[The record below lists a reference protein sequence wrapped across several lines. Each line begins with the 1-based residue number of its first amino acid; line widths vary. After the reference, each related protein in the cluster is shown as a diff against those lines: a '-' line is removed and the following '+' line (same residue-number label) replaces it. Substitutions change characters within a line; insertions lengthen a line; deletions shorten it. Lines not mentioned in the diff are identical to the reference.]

1 MTPIGVADGF
11 RMAQPGATACGSWSK
26 HKKGARSMLLH
37 PAPLAETA
45 AALRSGARDLHAY
58 LDTLC
63 DRIDVI
69 DPQVQAF
76 LPEAE
81 RRTRLHAAADE
92 LLATFPNPAD
102 RPALFGVPTGVKDI
116 FHVDGFV
123 TRAGTTVPPA
133 SFAGAEAVSVRR
145 LRDAGG
151 LIAGKTVTTE
161 FAYFEPGPT
170 HNPHNLAHTPGGSSS
185 GSAAA
190 VAAGLCPLAF
200 GTQTIGSVIR
210 PAAFCGVVGFKP
222 TLHRIPAAGLVY
234 FSPTFDHVGLFTQ
247 DVAGMALAAGA
258 LCDDWED
265 VNLSE
270 DDIPVLGVADGP
282 YLRQATP
289 QALVA
294 FRRQLQKLEA
304 EGYTI
309 WHVPTLL
316 DIAQINQWH
325 RRLAFGEFAR
335 EHAARYAEF
344 GHLYRPRTAEI
355 IALGKQVSDGELDDL
370 RGACLGLRDRLE
382 QQMQQAGI
390 DLWLAP
396 AALGPAP
403 AGLHATGDPNMN
415 LPWTTVGFPAL
426 TVPAGKVDGLP
437 VGLQLVARYSDDELL
452 LAWAEEIASIV
463 GGE

>member
-1 MTPIGVADGF
+1 
-11 RMAQPGATACGSWSK
+11 
-26 HKKGARSMLLH
+26 MLTQ
-37 PAPLAETA
+37 PAPLAEVA
-45 AALRSGARDLHAY
+45 DRLRRGDLDLHTY
-58 LDTLC
+58 LDALC
-63 DRIDVI
+63 DRIDAV

-81 RRTRLHAAADE
+81 RRARLHAAADE
-92 LLATFPNPAD
+92 LLATFPNPAA
-102 RPALFGVPTGVKDI
+102 RPALFGIPAGIKDI

-123 TRAGTTVPPA
+123 TRAGATVPPA
-133 SFAGAEAVSVRR
+133 RFAGAEAVSVGR
-145 LRDAGG
+145 LREAGG

-210 PAAFCGVVGFKP
+210 PAAFCGVVGYKP
-222 TLHRIPAAGLVY
+222 TVERIPSAGLVY
-234 FSPTFDHVGLFTQ
+234 FSRTLDHVGLFTQ

-258 LCDDWED
+258 LCDGWEE

-282 YLRQATP
+282 YLHQASP
-289 QALVA
+289 EALAA
-294 FRRQLQKLEA
+294 FQRQLRRLEA

-316 DIAQINQWH
+316 DIAAINQWH

-344 GHLYRPRTAEI
+344 GQLYRPRTAEI
-355 IALGKQVSDGELDDL
+355 IALGKQVSDAELDDL
-370 RGACLGLRDRLE
+370 RGACLALRDRLE

-390 DLWLAP
+390 DLWVAP

-403 AGLHATGDPNMN
+403 SGLHATGDPNMN
-415 LPWTTVGFPAL
+415 LPWTTTGFPAL
-426 TVPAGKVDGLP
+426 TVPAGKVNGLP

-452 LAWAEEIASIV
+452 LAWAQEIALIV
-463 GGE
+463 KEA

>member
-1 MTPIGVADGF
+1 
-11 RMAQPGATACGSWSK
+11 
-26 HKKGARSMLLH
+26 MLLH

-45 AALRSGARDLHAY
+45 AALRSGDLDLHAY
-58 LDTLC
+58 LDALC
-63 DRIDVI
+63 DRIDAV

-81 RRTRLHAAADE
+81 RRARLHAAADN
-92 LLATFPNPAD
+92 LLATFPASSD

-123 TRAGTTVPPA
+123 TRAGATVPPE
-133 SFAGAEAVSVRR
+133 SFAGEEAVSVRR

-170 HNPHNLAHTPGGSSS
+170 RNPHNLAHTPGGSSS

-222 TLHRIPAAGLVY
+222 TLHRIPSAGLVY
-234 FSPTFDHVGLFTQ
+234 FSRTLDHVGLFTQ
-247 DVAGMALAAGA
+247 DVAGMALAAAA
-258 LCDDWED
+258 LCDDWEE
-265 VNLSE
+265 VSLSE

-282 YLRQATP
+282 YLQQASP
-289 QALVA
+289 GALAA
-294 FRRQLQKLEA
+294 FRRQLERLEA
-304 EGYTI
+304 EGYTV

-316 DIAQINQWH
+316 DIQQINQWH

-335 EHAARYAEF
+335 EHAARYAGF
-344 GHLYRPRTAEI
+344 SHLYRPRTAEI
-355 IALGKQVSDGELDDL
+355 IALGKQVSDAELDDL
-370 RGACLGLRDRLE
+370 RSACIDLRDRLE

-390 DLWLAP
+390 DLWVTP
-396 AALGPAP
+396 AAPGPAP
-403 AGLHATGDPNMN
+403 AGLQSTGDPNMN
-415 LPWTTVGFPAL
+415 LPWTMVGFPAL

-437 VGLQLVARYSDDELL
+437 VGLQLVARFGDDELL
-452 LAWAEEIASIV
+452 LAWAEEIAEIV
-463 GGE
+463 GKE